1 MANGIEQGLMQGGGI
16 IGGALLGKLLKKLL
30 GKKKGEEEE
39 DDDEKKT
46 DEASEDLSKKNEGE
60 GITEDED
67 NEDNPRGLQLEILQ
81 FTKPN
86 RRNSFGG
93 SAEEEYGDELSK
105 VLRQLRRKSIGRK

>member
-1 MANGIEQGLMQGGGI
+1 MANGIEEGLMQGGGI

-30 GKKKGEEEE
+30 GKKKG

-46 DEASEDLSKKNEGE
+46 GEGSDDLSKKNEGE

-93 SAEEEYGDELSK
+93 DAEEEYGDELSK
-105 VLRQLRRKSIGRK
+105 VLKQLRRKSIGRK